1 MAEQKIIDKIRKLF
15 ALAEKNPNEQEAMSA
30 ALKAQELMA
39 QYHVDSSMLD
49 EELTDKTIAEME
61 SYVGTGSKWKYHLAS
76 IIAKNF
82 CCKVY
87 VRNKDTIIFYGFE
100 RDAEIARNTFK
111 FLFDVGNKFA
121 DRMYRKVVSE
131 CKPAGGVRNDYLIG
145 FTKGIEE
152 VLGKQCVALMLVTPE
167 EVNEEWE
174 KFSKRM
180 RTSSPT
186 ITCGGNREV
195 REQGRIDGVNTAKAR
210 YIEGGK

>member
-30 ALKAQELMA
+30 SLKAQELMA

-49 EELTDKTIAEME
+49 EEITDKKIAEME
-61 SYVGTGSKWKYHLAS
+61 SYVGTGSKWKYRLAN

-100 RDAEIARNTFK
+100 RDAEIARNTFN
-111 FLFDVGNKFA
+111 FLFKIGNKLA

-131 CKPAGGVRNDYLIG
+131 CRPAGGVRNDYLIG
-145 FTKGIEE
+145 FTNGIEE

-167 EVNEEWE
+167 EVNEGW
-174 KFSKRM
+174 KVKSAHM
-180 RTSSPT
+180 
-186 ITCGGNREV
+186 GGTRVNMVCSGDARI
-195 REQGRIDGVNTAKAR
+195 REQGRVDGISTAQAR
-210 YIEGGK
+210 YIEGG

>member
-49 EELTDKTIAEME
+49 EELTDKKIVEME
-61 SYVGTGSKWKYHLAS
+61 SYVGTGSKWKYRLAMV
-76 IIAKNF
+76 IAKNF

-87 VRNKDTIIFYGFE
+87 TRDKDTVIFYGFE

-111 FLFDVGNKFA
+111 FLFDIGNKFA

-145 FTKGIEE
+145 FTNGIEE

-167 EVNEEWE
+167 EVTEGWKERA
-174 KFSKRM
+174 KFMGHSRVNV
-180 RTSSPT
+180 S
-186 ITCGGNREV
+186 CQGNAQI
-195 REQGRIDGVNTAKAR
+195 REQGRVDGVNTARAR
-210 YIEGGK
+210 YIEG